1 LNREIKSAIEEERQL
16 QIGERNGT
24 IRYNRVVIPLALLP
38 YHVVATRFA
47 AAIAAGCVIGL
58 ERETRGRSAGLRT
71 TLLTCVAGAAAMIL
85 AENLFDD
92 PVSGQAKHDAI
103 SRVIQGIVT
112 GIGFLGSGAIVRE
125 KGQISGLTTAAV
137 LWTVTVLGLAFGAGH
152 YAAGAT
158 GVVITVCVL
167 TALRYAERFLP
178 RDRFGHLAVT
188 IHMSGATDAELR
200 DRLVSLGA
208 SPEHYSLEY
217 DLENKQRTLHCDV
230 RYRQKD
236 AFGAVERLVTG
247 LSQCRGVVTVDWQ
260 SG

>member
-1 LNREIKSAIEEERQL
+1 M
-16 QIGERNGT
+16 
-24 IRYNRVVIPLALLP
+24 IPLGLLP
-38 YHVVATRFA
+38 YHVVATRLA
-47 AAIAAGCVIGL
+47 ASIAAGCVIGL

-71 TLLTCVAGAAAMIL
+71 TLLTCVAAASAMIL

-92 PVSGQAKHDAI
+92 PITGQAKHDAI
-103 SRVIQGIVT
+103 SRVIQGVVT
-112 GIGFLGSGAIVRE
+112 GIGFLGSGAITRE

-137 LWTVTVLGLAFGAGH
+137 LWIVTVLGLAFGAGH
-152 YAAGAT
+152 YAAGVT
-158 GVVITVCVL
+158 GVAITLLVL
-167 TALRYAERFLP
+167 IGLRFAERFIP

-188 IHMSGATDAELR
+188 THASGATDAELR
-200 DRLVSLGA
+200 ERMVSLGA

-230 RYRQKD
+230 RYRQRD
-236 AFGAVERLVTG
+236 AFDAVERLVTG